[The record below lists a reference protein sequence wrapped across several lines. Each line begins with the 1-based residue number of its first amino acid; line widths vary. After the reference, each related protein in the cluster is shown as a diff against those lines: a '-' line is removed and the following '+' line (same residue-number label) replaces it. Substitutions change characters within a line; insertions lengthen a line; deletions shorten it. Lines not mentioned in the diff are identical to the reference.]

1 MTQELADRLDGILVG
16 RELHLQIEPRRSF
29 MGAEEYM
36 VYLVDSD
43 GVKLLQFGPFHAG
56 ETLVMSGLSLHVEK
70 GDVTFVQL

>member
-1 MTQELADRLDGILVG
+1 
-16 RELHLQIEPRRSF
+16 